1 MTKSQGI
8 SQLISM
14 GINDFEI
21 AETKKA
27 LKQML
32 ETRYAMESLIDEM
45 KIMAQSDAPFKIE
58 GDREKVK
65 VMLEKTKN
73 DLIGLN
79 KEIMYWQDW
88 LKQHHN

>member
-21 AETKKA
+21 AA
-27 LKQML
+27 
-32 ETRYAMESLIDEM
+32 
-45 KIMAQSDAPFKIE
+45 
-58 GDREKVK
+58 
-65 VMLEKTKN
+65 TKN

-79 KEIMYWQDW
+79 KEIMYWQEW